1 VTGEKT
7 LARIASLLR
16 QAEGTSNEHEAD
28 AFMRAAQRLAT
39 THSIDL
45 SVARVHTAKR
55 EAREEPVIKHIDIG
69 PSGKRGLRTFAQ
81 LFLACGRPND
91 LTFDIAHNS
100 SYVIAYGMPSD
111 IAVAESLYA
120 SLAVQMVRASDAYVR
135 SDAHKNDRMVIYRG
149 DHYDDAKGE
158 WRYVERT
165 KPVPTPTARINFQQ
179 AFAQRLERRLTEAKN
194 EAQSEVVDHARQERA
209 AATGDLVDNEPTS
222 TELAIREKAVEIRDF
237 RKAHTTARGSWK
249 GGRAASGHSDRARMA
264 GDRAARQA
272 RLSGEQ
278 TIGGAPTAL
287 GWVRAEWARAA
298 VPVRVRSRN
307 GQARAHYERANATIA
322 IPPYEGNRAWAMR
335 ELVVLHELAHH
346 LEPDPASAV
355 HGPAFVH
362 RYARLVTEVIGPE
375 AGLLLRSTMHSEGAT
390 PATVVTHGPTL

>member
-16 QAEGTSNEHEAD
+16 QAEGTSIEHEAD
-28 AFMRAAQRLAT
+28 AFMQAAQRLAT

-45 SVARVHTAKR
+45 AVARAHTAKR
-55 EAREEPVIKHIDIG
+55 EAREEPVIKRIDIG
-69 PSGKRGLRTFAQ
+69 PSGKRGMRTFAQ

-111 IAVAESLYA
+111 IAVAESRYA

-149 DHYDDAKGE
+149 DHYDDATGE

-165 KPVPTPTARINFQQ
+165 KPVPTPTARINFHQ
-179 AFAQRLERRLTEAKN
+179 AFAQRLERRLTGAKN
-194 EAQSEVVDHARQERA
+194 EAQSEVVDRARQERA
-209 AATGDLVDNEPTS
+209 VATGDLADNEPTS

-237 RKAHTTARGSWK
+237 RKVHTAARGCWK

-272 RLSGEQ
+272 RLGGEQ
-278 TIGGAPTAL
+278 AIGGAPAAL
-287 GWVRAEWARAA
+287 DAG
-298 VPVRVRSRN
+298 
-307 GQARAHYERANATIA
+307 
-322 IPPYEGNRAWAMR
+322 
-335 ELVVLHELAHH
+335 
-346 LEPDPASAV
+346 
-355 HGPAFVH
+355 
-362 RYARLVTEVIGPE
+362 VT
-375 AGLLLRSTMHSEGAT
+375 L
-390 PATVVTHGPTL
+390 